1 MFVPSGRVCCRPN
14 HELQLKIYRPHAGMC
29 DKEIMLID
37 RPFKCA
43 GLCCTFSDCCAQ
55 KASLYAAPTC
65 EQQAE
70 AIPDHL
76 VAIVQQPLGGGG
88 FVPTLNVRLAEGA
101 DPIALGVLAFKATVG
116 FGGVLSLASVLLRK
130 VFEAVATS
138 RSSQSFVAAR

>member
-1 MFVPSGRVCCRPN
+1 M
-14 HELQLKIYRPHAGMC
+14 QLKIYRPHAGMC

-65 EQQAE
+65 EQQAK

-101 DPIALGVLAFKATVG
+101 DPIATIKGGCCCIGGNCCDHTFTVTVPDG
-116 FGGVLSLASVLLRK
+116 DGSKEIGSIVK
-130 VFEAVATS
+130 EAPKDFDDLV
-138 RSSQSFVAAR
+138 QQGL